1 MLFSC
6 FALFALFLFFFN
18 LLFRRALILE
28 KNRRAEQE
36 RYLQELHAAAV
47 ANTNSNLN
55 PNTGVV
61 NHISQQQ
68 L

>member
-1 MLFSC
+1 MVYI
-6 FALFALFLFFFN
+6 
-18 LLFRRALILE
+18 FRRALILE

-47 ANTNSNLN
+47 ASAANANSNLN
-55 PNTGVV
+55 P